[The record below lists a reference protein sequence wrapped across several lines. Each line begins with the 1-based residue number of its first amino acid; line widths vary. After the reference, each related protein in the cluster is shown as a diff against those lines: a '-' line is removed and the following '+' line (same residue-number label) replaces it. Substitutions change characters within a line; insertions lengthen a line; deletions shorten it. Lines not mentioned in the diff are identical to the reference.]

1 MSFFSNLQYKTKKSV
16 VFLIWFFKNPIEH
29 IKRLPRWSLRNILLV
44 HFLFSVVSGTIAGLI
59 SLKFWNILFGVLA
72 FPFISMTLTLVL
84 SSFIYYYFQVFEKKS
99 VDFVQLLSVVVF
111 ANFPF
116 FVFQIASNYV
126 PIISIVGLLFTGMLL
141 IVGLTENFKMTKR
154 RAIRLVGTLWFLIF
168 LVWLSNRFSVEKLD
182 TF

>member
-1 MSFFSNLQYKTKKSV
+1 MSFFNNLQYKSKKSI

-29 IKRLPRWSLRNILLV
+29 IKRLPKWSLRNIVLV
-44 HFLFSVVSGTIAGLI
+44 HFLFSIASGSVAGLI
-59 SLKFWNILFGVLA
+59 TLKFWNILFGVLA

-84 SSFIYYYFQVFEKKS
+84 SSFIYYYFQVFERRS
-99 VDFVQLLSVVVF
+99 VNFVELLTLVVF

-116 FVFQIASNYV
+116 FVFQIASNYI

-141 IVGLTENFKMTKR
+141 IVGLTENFKMSKKR
-154 RAIRLVGTLWFLIF
+154 SIRLVGALWFLIF
-168 LVWLSNRFSVEKLD
+168 LVWLSNRFSIQKMD

>member
-1 MSFFSNLQYKTKKSV
+1 
-16 VFLIWFFKNPIEH
+16 
-29 IKRLPRWSLRNILLV
+29 V

-154 RAIRLVGTLWFLIF
+154 R
-168 LVWLSNRFSVEKLD
+168 
-182 TF
+182 

>member
-1 MSFFSNLQYKTKKSV
+1 MSFFGNLQYKTKKSV

-44 HFLFSVVSGTIAGLI
+44 HLSFSIASGAIAGFI

-99 VDFVQLLSVVVF
+99 VDFVRLLSVVVF

-116 FVFQIASNYV
+116 FIFQIASNYI
-126 PIISIVGLLFTGMLL
+126 PIISIIGLLFTGMLL

-168 LVWLSNRFSVEKLD
+168 LVWLSNRFSVGKLD